1 MKSNPRV
8 PSLDSTG
15 SRLPAI
21 WLAIVGLALLV
32 GCAEEPIVEPAPR
45 PVRFAEVTRSGDAQ
59 ARTLAGV
66 VRSGVESRLS
76 FRVAGSIEWLGIA
89 VGDRVAAGQVL
100 ARLDATD
107 YELRVEEARAAL
119 AQAQANLRKA
129 ESDRERV
136 RALYEN
142 NNASRSELDA
152 VRAAYE
158 SARALVDARS
168 KQLEQ
173 ASQQVGYTV
182 LKAPADGAIASV
194 AVEVNENVRPGQ
206 QICLVVSGGD
216 PEVVTAV
223 PEVMISAIRV
233 GQHVTVELDALP
245 GQTFNAEVTEVGVAV
260 TGTATTFAVTVRLL
274 DWDLF
279 IRSGMAADI
288 TFELVEPGSENRIV
302 VPGVAVG
309 EDHEGRFVYVLDGRP
324 GEEATV
330 RRRAVEVGRPRQSGI
345 EILAGLEEGELIVTA
360 GVRRLING
368 ERVRILEAEG
378 T

>member
-1 MKSNPRV
+1 MKTFPRARATYLMTAGV
-8 PSLDSTG
+8 FVCGLG
-15 SRLPAI
+15 L
-21 WLAIVGLALLV
+21 LA
-32 GCAEEPIVEPAPR
+32 GCAEEPVPEPQPR
-45 PVRFAEVTRSGDAQ
+45 PVRFAAVSRAGQAQ

-76 FRVAGSIEWLGIA
+76 FRVAGSVEWLGMA
-89 VGDRVAAGQVL
+89 VGDRVEAGQVL

-107 YELRVEEARAAL
+107 YELRVEESRAAL

-158 SARALVDARS
+158 SARALVDARN

-173 ASQQVGYTV
+173 AGQQVGYTV
-182 LKAPADGAIASV
+182 LRAPADGAVASV
-194 AVEVNENVRPGQ
+194 TVEVNENVQPGQ
-206 QICLVVSGGD
+206 EICLLVSGGD

-233 GQHVTVELDALP
+233 GQKVTVELDALP
-245 GQTFNAEVTEVGVAV
+245 GQTFAAEVAEVGVAV
-260 TGTATTFAVTVRLL
+260 TGTATTFAVTARLL

-279 IRSGMAADI
+279 IRSGMAADV
-288 TFELVEPGSENRIV
+288 TFQLVDPDGSDRIV

-309 EDHEGRFVYVLDGRP
+309 EDRQGRFVYVLDGQP
-324 GEEATV
+324 DGEATV
-330 RRRAVEVGRPRQSGI
+330 HRRAVEVGRPRQSGI
-345 EILAGLEEGELIVTA
+345 EVLDGLEVGELIVTA
-360 GVRRLING
+360 GVRRLTDG
-368 ERVRILEAEG
+368 ERVRVLAEQRSE
-378 T
+378 